1 MEIDL
6 LNVDPVDE
14 QEVYKLKKLVQ
25 APNSFFMDVKC
36 HTCQN
41 VTTVFSHPQNVVICN
56 K

>member
-14 QEVYKLKKLVQ
+14 QDVYKQKKLVQ
-25 APNSFFMDVKC
+25 APNSYFMDVKC

-41 VTTVFSHPQNVVICN
+41 VTTVFSHPQHVVICN

>member
-1 MEIDL
+1 MEYDL
-6 LNVDPVDE
+6 LRPDPTVE
-14 QEVYKLKKLVQ
+14 NTLHKLKKLVQ